1 MTGALMR
8 QLPGENRHTRRRPDE
23 DEGRDHRDSAA
34 SQGMPTTATHF
45 RSYKEARKNASL
57 QPSEGAWPCW
67 RLDFQLLVS
76 KTGRQPISAV
86 LSPPVDDAL
95 LHLPQGTAE
104 AVWTSAD
111 SVWRDPL
118 ETTSHTLALKGL
130 TIPPEETH
138 LNTSNLG
145 FPQALWWLLRF
156 DDL

>member
-1 MTGALMR
+1 MRTDTQEEGQMRMKAEITGI
-8 QLPGENRHTRRRPDE
+8 QLQAKGCQQPPHT
-23 DEGRDHRDSAA
+23 S
-34 SQGMPTTATHF
+34 

-67 RLDFQLLVS
+67 RLDFQLLGS

-86 LSPPVDDAL
+86 LSPPVHGAL
-95 LHLPQGTAE
+95 LQLPQGTAE

-111 SVWRDPL
+111 SMWRDPL

>member
-1 MTGALMR
+1 MRTDTQEEGQMKTKAEITGMQLQAKECQ
-8 QLPGENRHTRRRPDE
+8 QLPQT
-23 DEGRDHRDSAA
+23 
-34 SQGMPTTATHF
+34 F

-67 RLDFQLLVS
+67 HLDFQLLVS
-76 KTGRQPISAV
+76 ETGRQLISVV
-86 LSPPVDDAL
+86 LSNPVHSAL
-95 LHLPQGTAE
+95 LQLPQGTAE

-111 SVWRDPL
+111 SVWPDPM

-138 LNTSNLG
+138 LNTSNPG
-145 FPQALWWLLRF
+145 FPQALWWLRRF